1 MPEWIAV
8 GIVSLYALVVVVLAG
23 PPARACSAALFASRD
38 ALGSGIALGGK
49 TTQWAVVVTVVTTLL
64 AAMGPLAVF
73 DRGFHAG
80 WFLIV
85 PSLAMPIGLAVLA
98 HFAGPRMHRFAHMLS
113 LGEVMGS
120 YYGAATRFFVGLAS
134 VGICMAV
141 LSIHLRVL
149 GQFINTGLGVN
160 HRLLP
165 LAVAGAAVLASGAGG
180 MRALVKT
187 HVLHGIAVLILV
199 PVLCVM
205 GVRASGSFS
214 QANAAFELA
223 AVKDVDGF
231 GWWTFVFA
239 FGALALPILDPAIMQ
254 RFLMLRA
261 NKQAGAVFS
270 LSAII
275 VVPLLCAL
283 GVLGMLARGAVPDSS
298 TAQGLAHVLKQ
309 VTTGPESSVLALGI
323 MALLLAGIESYVHT
337 AGVALVNDVLRPLWP
352 GRQPLRG
359 HNELTAFRCAVWGLG
374 VLALGLQ
381 FAAPHDL
388 AIFGMLSRYWHPIM
402 LLPVLSCI
410 FKWEMPPRTFAASV
424 VITVVALKIWGY
436 FYDDGGLFVP
446 YYIVLVGVI
455 SSFLG
460 ALFTYSWES
469 NPLAVTPLP
478 ELLPRIPPGVLAY
491 LPTPQNLLRFCT
503 RRVEVFGEQY
513 TNFGAWAL
521 VNYMLP
527 FFMWFDLESEHFDII
542 LYLRIIGGAT
552 CFMMVVREKWLQH
565 WHYYM
570 PAVWYFAL
578 FFCLPFSGFYMFLA
592 TAGHLTWTINLALSL
607 LMLSMLVDWVGFFV
621 LFTLGGSVAV
631 GLFWLFGGDFAP
643 LGLLSSHDI
652 QLAFYVNIYAVLI
665 GGLLSRNA
673 DKLLRERDGAIKKV
687 SADMA
692 RDLRPQAVAI
702 TLRAK
707 HAQQH
712 MPALLDAYHK
722 AKEAG
727 LQVDEIAP
735 TDMAA
740 LQKLTEAVQ
749 QDSNRMLWLISALQM
764 DRQCYPPPMES
775 ELQEM
780 TVYSITE
787 CIEEM
792 LDEYPFVSEAQRRSV
807 SWRRSLDFPVR
818 GHKKSIK
825 QLLADLVTNGLTHT
839 QLVPRPLVTI
849 RLERDRVSNMVS
861 ICNNSPRMHT
871 RIEDRIFDRYY
882 STTGQ
887 LGLGLT
893 HSREVMHR
901 HLGEIICRP
910 KKDGRTE
917 FLLVFPKWKP
927 DPKNW
932 EHYLTEGI
940 YQLAI
945 SSRSA

>member
-8 GIVSLYALVVVVLAG
+8 GIVSLYALVIIAVAG
-23 PPARACSAALFASRD
+23 APGHGGKGSSEF
-38 ALGSGIALGGK
+38 ALGDGRRPVWVLVG
-49 TTQWAVVVTVVTTLL
+49 TVTATLL
-64 AAMGPLAVF
+64 AAMGPLVVV

-85 PSLAMPIGLAVLA
+85 PSLAVPIGMVALAR
-98 HFAGPRMHRFAHMLS
+98 FAGPRMHRFADMLS
-113 LGEVMGS
+113 LGEMLGS
-120 YYGAATRFFVGLAS
+120 YYGATTRFLVGFAS
-134 VGICMAV
+134 VGVCMAV
-141 LSIHLRVL
+141 LVAHLRVL
-149 GQFINTGLGVN
+149 DRFMSASLGVDQP
-160 HRLLP
+160 LLP
-165 LAVAGAAVLASGAGG
+165 FAVAGAAVLAAGAGG

-187 HVLHGIAVLILV
+187 PVLHVLAALVLV
-199 PVLCVM
+199 PTLCVL
-205 GVRASGSFS
+205 GVRAAGGISPAIASFH
-214 QANAAFELA
+214 QVAA
-223 AVKDVDGF
+223 KDLGEF
-231 GWWTFVFA
+231 GWWPCVAAFA
-239 FGALALPILDPAIMQ
+239 ALALPVLDPAIMQ
-254 RFLMLRA
+254 RFLMARA
-261 NKQAGAVFS
+261 RRQAETVFGIGAV
-270 LSAII
+270 LA
-275 VVPLLCAL
+275 VPLVCAL
-283 GVLGMLARGAVPDSS
+283 GILGMLTRVATPGASGVRGLVHIL
-298 TAQGLAHVLKQ
+298 GHVAA
-309 VTTGPESSVLALGI
+309 GPAGSVLALGI
-323 MALLLAGIESYVHT
+323 VALLLAGIESYAHA

-352 GRQPLRG
+352 GRTGLAPRD
-359 HNELTAFRCAVWGLG
+359 ELTACRRAVWGLG
-374 VLALGLQ
+374 ALALGLQ
-381 FAAPHDL
+381 FAPAPAAILGEL
-388 AIFGMLSRYWHPIM
+388 ARYWHPIM

-410 FKWEMPPRTFAASV
+410 FQWQMPPRTFAASV
-424 VITVVALKIWGY
+424 VITVVALRIWGY
-436 FYDDGGLFVP
+436 FYDDGALFVP

-455 SSFLG
+455 FNFLG

-469 NPLAVTPLP
+469 DPLTVTPLP
-478 ELLPRIPPGVLAY
+478 ELQPKIPPGILAY
-491 LPTPQNLLRFCT
+491 VPTPQNILRFCT

-621 LFTLGGSVAV
+621 LLPLGASVAV

-643 LGLLSSHDI
+643 LALLSTHDI

-673 DKLLRERDGAIKKV
+673 DKLLRERDRAVERV

-692 RDLRPQAVAI
+692 RDLRPQAAAI

-707 HAQQH
+707 HAQRH
-712 MPALLDAYHK
+712 MPALLAAYQK
-722 AKEAG
+722 AREAG
-727 LQVDEIAP
+727 LDVENITGADL
-735 TDMAA
+735 AA
-740 LQKLTEAVQ
+740 LRELTETVQ
-749 QDSNRMLWLISALQM
+749 QDSNRILWLISALRM
-764 DRQCYPPPMES
+764 DRACYPPPMEH

-780 TVYSITE
+780 TVYSVTE
-787 CIEEM
+787 CVEEM
-792 LDEYPFVSEAQRRSV
+792 LREYPFVSQDQRRRV

-818 GHKKSIK
+818 GDKKSIK
-825 QLLADLVTNGLTHT
+825 QLLADLVTNGLHHT
-839 QLVPRPLVTI
+839 QSVPRPLVTI

-861 ICNNSPRMHT
+861 ICNNSPRMHG

-882 STTGQ
+882 STTGR

-901 HLGEIICRP
+901 HLGEIVCRP

-940 YQLAI
+940 YQLSI
-945 SSRSA
+945 SSRSS